1 MFWNFGFTVLP
12 QRQGIDC
19 LDASSRRRQQRHSM
33 VVSFLDDKKKLNLKK
48 GAHTCKSKIGASVQ
62 TQNGHKSQ
70 RMGGAGE
77 RVHGEKATCTAT
89 STEKQTCC
97 WDDKMDIKNALKR
110 QTWETEQWRIIITL
124 QLSLLSSRK
133 RQASSQSRTR
143 HSLVIQTDVR
153 LVNILP
159 H

>member
-1 MFWNFGFTVLP
+1 M
-12 QRQGIDC
+12 
-19 LDASSRRRQQRHSM
+19 
-33 VVSFLDDKKKLNLKK
+33 
-48 GAHTCKSKIGASVQ
+48 CKSKTGASVQ

-70 RMGGAGE
+70 KMGSGRESME
-77 RVHGEKATCTAT
+77 RRPTCIAT

-97 WDDKMDIKNALKR
+97 WDDKMYIKNALKR

-133 RQASSQSRTR
+133 RQASSQSRR
-143 HSLVIQTDVR
+143 HPLVIQTDVR

>member
-19 LDASSRRRQQRHSM
+19 LDASSRRCQQRHSM

-48 GAHTCKSKIGASVQ
+48 GAHTCAKVKQEPAFKHRTVTS
-62 TQNGHKSQ
+62 H
-70 RMGGAGE
+70 RRWGAGE
-77 RVHGEKATCTAT
+77 RVHGEKTTCIAT

-97 WDDKMDIKNALKR
+97 WDDKMYIKNALKR

-133 RQASSQSRTR
+133 RQASSQSRR
-143 HSLVIQTDVR
+143 HPLVIQTDVR